1 MTKIEQL
8 QNFIKNNKLQFTE
21 GRRNSDLV
29 VLCGYGL
36 YIKASNEEI
45 WESIPGIKRVEASV
59 LELEEEFDRVY
70 DYAET
75 NNYGKW
81 WEKEANRKQYK
92 L

>member
-8 QNFIKNNKLQFTE
+8 QKFIKDNKLEFVE

-29 VLCGYGL
+29 ILCGYAL
-36 YIKASNEEI
+36 YINATSEDCY
-45 WESIPGIKRVEASV
+45 EAIFHNLLT
-59 LELEEEFDRVY
+59 LELNSELDRVY

>member
-8 QNFIKNNKLQFTE
+8 QKFIKDNKLEFVE

-36 YIKASNEEI
+36 YIEANDDET
-45 WESIPGIKRVEASV
+45 WDSIPEDPRNP
-59 LELEEEFDRVY
+59 ELYEEFDRVWI
-70 DYAET
+70 YAEE

-81 WEKEANRKQYK
+81 WEKIGNRKQYK

>member
-8 QNFIKNNKLQFTE
+8 EKFIKDNKLEFVE

-36 YIKASNEEI
+36 YINASNEEI
-45 WESIPGIKRVEASV
+45 WESIPENINTDYDQLD
-59 LELEEEFDRVY
+59 LELNRVY
-70 DYAET
+70 DYAEA
-75 NNYGKW
+75 NDYGEW
-81 WEKEANRKQYK
+81 WEIESNRKQYK